1 MPDQDS
7 SMSDSGGFDSH
18 PHVALIPSAGMGH
31 LTPFLRLAASLV
43 QHHCRVTLI
52 TTYPTVSLAE
62 TQHVSHFLSAYPQVT
77 EKQFHLLPFDP
88 NSANATD
95 PFLLRW
101 EAIRRSAHLLA
112 PLLSPPLSALITDVT
127 LISAVLPVTINL
139 HLPNYVLFTASARMF
154 SLTAS
159 FPAIV
164 ASKSTSSG
172 SVEFDDDFI
181 EIPGL
186 PPIPL
191 SSVPPAVMDS
201 KSLFAT
207 SFLENGNSFVKS
219 NGVLINSFDALE
231 ADTLVALNGRRVVA
245 GLPPVYAVGPL
256 LPCEF
261 EKRDDPSTSLILKW
275 LDDQP
280 EGSVVYVSFG
290 SRLALSM
297 EQTKELGDGLLS
309 SGCRFLWVVKG
320 KNVDKEDE
328 ESLKNVLGH
337 ELMEKIKDQGLV
349 VKNWV
354 DQDKVLSHRAVGG
367 FVSHGGW
374 NSLVEAA
381 RRGVPVLVWPH
392 FGDQKINAEAV
403 ERAGLGMWVRSWG
416 WGTELRAKGDEIG
429 LKIKDLM
436 ANDFLREQAK
446 RIEEEARKAI
456 GAGGSSER
464 TFEELIDKWKCNN
477 NTH

>member
-1 MPDQDS
+1 M
-7 SMSDSGGFDSH
+7 
-18 PHVALIPSAGMGH
+18 
-31 LTPFLRLAASLV
+31 

-52 TTYPTVSLAE
+52 TNHPTVSLAE
-62 TQHVSHFLSAYPQVT
+62 SQHVSHFLSAFPQVT

-88 NSANATD
+88 NSANSID
-95 PFLLRW
+95 PFFLHW

-112 PLLSPPLSALITDVT
+112 PLLSPPLSAPITDVS

-139 HLPNYVLFTASARMF
+139 DLPNYILFTASARMY
-154 SLTAS
+154 SLAES

-172 SVEFDDDFI
+172 SVQFDDDFI

-207 SFLENGNSFVKS
+207 AFLENGKTFVKS

-231 ADTLVALNGRRVVA
+231 ADTLVALNGRRVIA

-261 EKRDDPSTSLILKW
+261 EKRDNSSTPLILKW
-275 LDDQP
+275 LNDQP
-280 EGSVVYVSFG
+280 ERSVVYVSFG
-290 SRLALSM
+290 SRFALSM
-297 EQTKELGDGLLS
+297 EQTQELGNGLVS
-309 SGCRFLWVVKG
+309 SGCRFLWMVKG
-320 KNVDKEDE
+320 KKVDKEDE

-337 ELMEKIKDQGLV
+337 ELMEKIKDQWLV

-354 DQDKVLSHRAVGG
+354 DQEKVLSHRAVGG
-367 FVSHGGW
+367 FVSYGGW

-381 RRGVPVLVWPH
+381 WHGVPVLV
-392 FGDQKINAEAV
+392 
-403 ERAGLGMWVRSWG
+403 
-416 WGTELRAKGDEIG
+416 
-429 LKIKDLM
+429 
-436 ANDFLREQAK
+436 
-446 RIEEEARKAI
+446 
-456 GAGGSSER
+456 
-464 TFEELIDKWKCNN
+464 
-477 NTH
+477 